1 MSKRVLSLIAVLI
14 VVAGMAPVQVAAPE
28 PYGLDALL
36 QFDRLPYLKSDV
48 HAGGQ
53 SSYDRTGGNVDSDN
67 YLYTDAL
74 GDFILLDLKGPGTV
88 YRVWVTG
95 FANDARIKFYFD
107 GEATPRVNI
116 LLRDLFIGTHP
127 PFLTPL
133 VGNSR
138 VSSGGFFSYV
148 PLPFQQNIKIAAN
161 GVGSLFYYNIGYHI
175 YTPDAAVTTWT
186 TAQDNT
192 TAREMWNRAGQ
203 DPKRDDDNTT
213 SSGALNL
220 AAGAAQTLFDVAGP
234 RAISSLKLRVLDA
247 RTEHAVATDILN
259 NVWLRIYWD
268 DETNPSVFAPL
279 GAFFA
284 MGRFGFYPTRSLA
297 VGIDESD
304 NLYVYFPMPFEKRA
318 IVQLVSQRSVRTD
331 NIIYEIQHRSFTE
344 SFRNI
349 GYFKTQYSLQS
360 ASAGDGKDIVILDA
374 TGAGHLVG
382 VVLSLQGRMDFNFLE
397 GDERIFIDGNPTPA
411 IHGTGAEDFFNGGWY
426 FENGA
431 FTLPMH
437 GSTFQTTQNGYGKT
451 AAYRFFLQDALPFR
465 KQIQVNL
472 EHGGTNDAD
481 AEVWSLA
488 FFYHQ
493 TNR

>member
-1 MSKRVLSLIAVLI
+1 MSKRVLSLVAVLI
-14 VVAGMAPVQVAAPE
+14 VVAGMTPVNSAAPE

-36 QFDRLPYLKSDV
+36 QFDRLPYLKADV
-48 HAGGQ
+48 QAGGQ
-53 SSYDRTGGNVDSDN
+53 SSYDRTGGNEDSN
-67 YLYTDAL
+67 HFLYTDAF
-74 GDFILLDLKGPGTV
+74 GDQVLLDLNGPGTV
-88 YRVWVTG
+88 YRLWVTG

-107 GEATPRVNI
+107 GETTPRVNM
-116 LLRDLFIGTHP
+116 LLRDLFAGTNP

-133 VGNSR
+133 VGNNR

-148 PLPFQQNIKIAAN
+148 PMPFQQNIKITVA
-161 GVGSLFYYNIGYHI
+161 GVGGLFYYNIGYHV
-175 YTPDAAVTTWT
+175 YSPETSVTTWT

-213 SSGALNL
+213 SSGAIDL

-234 RAISSLKLRVLDA
+234 RAIASLKLRVLDA

-268 DETNPSVFAPL
+268 DETHPSVFAPL

-284 MGRFGFYPTRSLA
+284 LGHFGFYPTRSLA
-297 VGIDESD
+297 IGIDESD

-318 IVQLVSQRSVRTD
+318 VVQLVNQRSVRTD
-331 NIIYEIQHRSFTE
+331 NIVYEIQHKSFGD
-344 SFRNI
+344 SFRDV
-349 GYFKTQYSLQS
+349 GYFKTRYSFQS
-360 ASAGDGKDIVILDA
+360 AIAGDGKDIVILDA

-382 VVLSLQGRMDFNFLE
+382 VVLSLQGKMNFDFLE
-397 GDERIFIDGNPTPA
+397 GDERIFIDGNSTPA
-411 IHGTGAEDFFNGGWY
+411 LHGTGTEDFFNGGWY
-426 FENGA
+426 FENGP

-437 GSTFQTTQNGYGKT
+437 GSTFQATQNGYGKT
-451 AAYRFFLQDALPFR
+451 AAYRLFLQDAIPFR
-465 KQIQVNL
+465 RRIKVNL
-472 EHGGTNDAD
+472 EHGGANDAD

-488 FFYHQ
+488 FFYH
-493 TNR
+493 